1 MVCTCNMKSSGRST
15 KNEKKVDVF
24 CIVDRN
30 HERSAVM
37 LDHFKNLKGILLLV
51 ESNIENEEGILT
63 IQGKGNYCSK
73 LNKKRKVK
81 N

>member
-1 MVCTCNMKSSGRST
+1 MKSSVGST
-15 KNEKKVDVF
+15 KNEKKGDVF

-30 HERSAVM
+30 HGRSVVV
-37 LDHFKNLKGILLLV
+37 LDHFKYLKGILLLV

-73 LNKKRKVK
+73 LNKKEKLK
-81 N
+81 TK

>member
-1 MVCTCNMKSSGRST
+1 MKSSGGST
-15 KNEKKVDVF
+15 KNEKKGDVF

-30 HERSAVM
+30 HGRSVVV
-37 LDHFKNLKGILLLV
+37 LDHFKYLKGILLLV

-73 LNKKRKVK
+73 LNKKEKLK
-81 N
+81 TK